1 MRSPT
6 RKGGSREEAPPEL
19 CGMHGTCGY
28 GSAPGWGWA
37 AGNRRDARRAKVK
50 GEAGA
55 EL

>member
-1 MRSPT
+1 MVPE
-6 RKGGSREEAPPEL
+6 RKHLPSYVGCTGLAGVGLPQGRGGR
-19 CGMHGTCGY
+19 
-28 GSAPGWGWA
+28 A